1 MKKLLKALAAI
12 GVCAAVCVPLAACG
26 EDTAA
31 TEQEEVYQAY
41 VVHAQAA
48 GEEPLTYE
56 EWLESVRGP
65 QGEKGDKGDKGDT
78 GAAGPQGE
86 KGDKGDKGD
95 TGAAGQDGVGIEKI
109 ESSYEYDGAT
119 DGFYTVVTIVMTDE
133 STTTVSIPAAENN
146 KLACVADSA
155 DEVSALLEKQFEN
168 IILGADVKADLTVE
182 AGHTVTI
189 DLNGHT
195 ITNDSDHTIVNFGTL
210 TVVGEGTVDNV
221 THARGALVNYGV
233 AQLNGG
239 TYTRSAESADN
250 SWYVIKNY
258 GALTIGE
265 AGGPCGV
272 SVTVGGTA
280 SSALTNGYFDADD
293 YTQNAEK
300 VTAAEKTPTV
310 TINGGSFSG
319 GLNTLKNDEYGVM
332 TIKDGTFANQTQYT
346 VMNWNKLTID
356 GGTFTQ
362 TATASGKVVLF
373 TQAGDASNSVGET
386 TVNGGTF
393 TANGLN
399 AYTVNCKA
407 DTTLTINGGSFTA
420 ANYGVYMTAG
430 SELSIAGDTVISA
443 KTGVYAQRGCT
454 VTIENATVTGTT
466 ASVNLLGGTIAIK
479 GGTYTGTVK
488 GGLTKAISGGTFS
501 EQPNAEYIADG
512 HTAVQQENVW
522 IVSSDA
528 E

>member
-1 MKKLLKALAAI
+1 MKKLLKALAAV
-12 GVCAAVCVPLAACG
+12 GVCAAMCVPLAACG

-41 VVHAQAA
+41 VVYAQAA

-65 QGEKGDKGDKGDT
+65 QGEKGDKGDT
-78 GAAGPQGE
+78 GAAGPQGD

-119 DGFYTVVTIVMTDE
+119 DAFYTVVTIVMTDE

-146 KLACVADSA
+146 KLACVADSG

-168 IILGADVKADLTVE
+168 IILDADVKADLTVE
-182 AGHTVTI
+182 AGHTVTL

-239 TYTRSAESADN
+239 TYTRSAEGADN

-265 AGGPCGV
+265 AGGSCGV
-272 SVTVGGTA
+272 SVSVGGTA

-293 YTQNAEK
+293 YTQNAGK

-310 TINGGSFSG
+310 TI
-319 GLNTLKNDEYGVM
+319 D
-332 TIKDGTFANQTQYT
+332 
-346 VMNWNKLTID
+346 
-356 GGTFTQ
+356 
-362 TATASGKVVLF
+362 
-373 TQAGDASNSVGET
+373 
-386 TVNGGTF
+386 
-393 TANGLN
+393 
-399 AYTVNCKA
+399 
-407 DTTLTINGGSFTA
+407 GGSFTA

-443 KTGVYAQRGCT
+443 KTGVHAQRGCT
-454 VTIENATVTGTT
+454 VTIENATITGTT

-512 HTAVQQENVW
+512 HTAVRQENVW